1 MKMLAYLAL
10 PIVAAIAAPAAAVTY
25 TATGTTAGGPTF
37 NRPLSG
43 TPPTSLSGV
52 GTAVSYDVFGFTVGT
67 SGTYSL
73 TTDTGF
79 DSFLVLYMG
88 AFDPSSPLA
97 NAIGANDDSAQAAVG
112 DAFLSLGLTAGTSYY
127 AVVTAFENGV
137 QGAYTLT
144 IDGPGTI
151 APIGGAVP
159 EPATW
164 AMMLAGVGMIG
175 GGMRYRRRRTTLAY
189 S

>member
-1 MKMLAYLAL
+1 MKTITFAALA
-10 PIVAAIAAPAAAVTY
+10 AAMTITAPAAAATY
-25 TATGTTAGGPTF
+25 VATGTTVGGPTF
-37 NRPLSG
+37 NRPLAGS
-43 TPPTSLSGV
+43 PPTGLSGV

-67 SGTYSL
+67 SGSYTLS
-73 TTDTGF
+73 TETGF
-79 DSFLVLYMG
+79 DSFLVLYSGM
-88 AFDPSSPLA
+88 FDPSSPLM
-97 NAIGANDDSAQAAVG
+97 NALGADDDSAASFG
-112 DAFLSLGLTAGTSYY
+112 DAILTSSLLAGTSYF
-127 AVVTAFENGV
+127 AVVTAFSNGV
-137 QGAYTLT
+137 EGAYTLT

-151 APIGGAVP
+151 APLGGAVP